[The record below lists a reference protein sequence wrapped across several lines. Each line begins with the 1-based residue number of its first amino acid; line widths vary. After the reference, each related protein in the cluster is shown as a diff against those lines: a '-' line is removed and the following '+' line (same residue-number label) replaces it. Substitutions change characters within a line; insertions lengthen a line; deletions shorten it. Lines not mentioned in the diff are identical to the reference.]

1 MRIVIP
7 DDYQK
12 VVQQLDCFSL
22 LEGFDVC
29 VYHDA
34 VSDPDVLA

>member
-7 DDYQK
+7 DDYQR

-22 LEGFDVC
+22 LEGFDVR
-29 VYHDA
+29 V
-34 VSDPDVLA
+34 